1 MHVHDL
7 VRWSEVQVSG
17 AMKDE
22 DMTQTLLLTE
32 QVAYERAKRLQ
43 RLLTLALPDHELV
56 VAPSSG
62 ADWLAHLREVALVV
76 ADTSVAISE
85 AHGEA
90 LAAFVRAGGG
100 LLAVGDTADAW
111 RDSDIG
117 MLLGLPA
124 GRRGPA
130 TELRVR
136 VASDHDV
143 TRRLDASFPLY
154 ARPYLPESGLSDALA
169 LLEVSWRYTTV
180 PVAYLRQ
187 MEAGAVVVTT
197 LAADESALDSPPLW
211 QALFRSARYLTGWRE
226 PAPVRI
232 AMIGYGAIGFEHA
245 SAIAATPGL
254 ELALACD
261 RNLARLDAAREQF
274 PDLRVTSDME
284 DVFDD
289 ADIDTVIVGTPP
301 NTHAALARRALLAG
315 KSAIVEKPF
324 CITTAEADALIA
336 LAEERGLTLT
346 CYQNRRW
353 DPDFLAIQQVIAEG
367 RIGDVFHVE
376 LFIGGFAHPC
386 DYWHSHEP
394 VSGGVFYDWGSHYLD
409 WALTLLPDQVADVRA
424 SGHKR
429 VWRDVTNADQAN
441 LSVRFR
447 DGSELSFIHSD
458 VAAALKPKWYI
469 LGTRGAIVGDWR
481 HESVTSRKWNGDL
494 IEERLAPSE
503 ALPIVTVSTRARDGL
518 IHQERLTL
526 PPAPAHPFHR
536 NFANH
541 ALAGEPLAVDPRASR
556 RNIAVMEAATYSAA
570 HESVVVPID
579 ERYA

>member
-1 MHVHDL
+1 MCENL
-7 VRWSEVQVSG
+7 MRWSEVEASDTT
-17 AMKDE
+17 KDE
-22 DMTQTLLLTE
+22 NMAQTLLLIE
-32 QVAYERAKRLQ
+32 QAAYERAKQLQ
-43 RLLTLALPDHELV
+43 SLLTLTLPDHTLV
-56 VAPSSG
+56 VAPSTS
-62 ADWLAHLREVALVV
+62 ASWVAHLSDVALVV
-76 ADTSVAISE
+76 AATSAPLSE
-85 AHGEA
+85 EQGET
-90 LAAFVRAGGG
+90 LASFVRAGGG
-100 LLAVGDTADAW
+100 LLAVGETAEAW
-111 RDSDIG
+111 QNSPLGGLI
-117 MLLGLPA
+117 GLPD

-130 TELRVR
+130 TELLVR
-136 VASDHDV
+136 VACDHDL
-143 TRRLDASFPLY
+143 TRRLDASFPLH
-154 ARPYLPESGLSDALA
+154 ARPYLHTSDLSDALP

-187 MEAGAVVVTT
+187 VDAGAIVVTT
-197 LAADESALDSPPLW
+197 LAADESALDVAPLW
-211 QALFRSARYLTGWRE
+211 QLLFRSARYLTGWRE

-261 RNLARLDAAREQF
+261 RNPARLDLARERF
-274 PDLRVTSDME
+274 PDLRVTSDVE
-284 DVFDD
+284 DVFTDTTID
-289 ADIDTVIVGTPP
+289 AVIVGTPP
-301 NTHAALARRALLAG
+301 NTHATLARRALQAG

-324 CITTAEADALIA
+324 CLTTTEADELIM
-336 LAEERGLTLT
+336 LAEERSLTLT

-353 DPDFLAIQQVIAEG
+353 DPDFLAIQRVIAEG
-367 RIGDVFHVE
+367 RIGEVFHAE

-394 VSGGVFYDWGSHYLD
+394 ISGGVFYDWGSHYLD

-424 SGHKR
+424 SEHKL

-447 DGSELSFIHSD
+447 DGRELSFIHSD

-469 LGTRGAIVGDWR
+469 LGTKGAIVGDWR

-503 ALPIVTVSTRARDGL
+503 ALPVVTVSTRAHDGL
-518 IHQERLTL
+518 IHQERLML
-526 PPAPAHPFHR
+526 PAAPAHPFHR

-556 RNIAVMEAATYSAA
+556 RNIAVMEAATYSAT

>member
-1 MHVHDL
+1 MA
-7 VRWSEVQVSG
+7 QI
-17 AMKDE
+17 
-22 DMTQTLLLTE
+22 LLLIE
-32 QVAYERAKRLQ
+32 QAAYERAKRLHS
-43 RLLTLALPDHELV
+43 LLTLALPDHELV
-56 VAPSSG
+56 VAPSTGG
-62 ADWLAHLREVALVV
+62 AWHERLSDVALVV
-76 ADTSVAISE
+76 AATSAPLSE
-85 AHGEA
+85 RQDEA
-90 LAAFVRAGGG
+90 LASFIRRGGG
-100 LLAVGDTADAW
+100 LLAVGETAESW
-111 RDSDIG
+111 RASALGD
-117 MLLGLPA
+117 LLGLPA
-124 GRRGPA
+124 GHRGPA

-136 VASDHDV
+136 VACDHDV
-143 TRRLDASFPLY
+143 TRRLDDSFTLD
-154 ARPYLPESGLSDALA
+154 ARPYLPEDALMHDA
-169 LLEVSWRYTTV
+169 LPLLELSWRYTTI

-187 MEAGAVVVTT
+187 VDAGAFIVTT
-197 LAADESALDSPPLW
+197 LAADESALDVAALW
-211 QALFRSARYLTGWRE
+211 QMLFRSARYLTGWRE

-254 ELALACD
+254 ELALICD
-261 RNLARLDAAREQF
+261 RKPARLDTARERF
-274 PDLRVTSDME
+274 PNLRVTSDVE
-284 DVFDD
+284 DVF
-289 ADIDTVIVGTPP
+289 ADSEIDTVIVGTPP

-324 CITTAEADALIA
+324 CLTTAEADDLIT
-336 LAEERGLTLT
+336 LAEERNLALT

-353 DPDFLAIQQVIAEG
+353 DPDFLAIQRVIDEG
-367 RIGDVFHVE
+367 RIGEVFHVE

-409 WALTLLPDQVADVRA
+409 WALTLLPNQVADVRA
-424 SGHKR
+424 SEHKL
-429 VWRDVTNADQAN
+429 VWRDVTNADQA
-441 LSVRFR
+441 SVGVRFN
-447 DGSELSFIHSD
+447 DGRELSFIHSD

-469 LGTRGAIVGDWR
+469 LGTRGAIVGEWR

-503 ALPIVTVSTRARDGL
+503 ALPVVTVSTRARDGL
-518 IHQERLTL
+518 IHQERLAL
-526 PPAPAHPFHR
+526 PPTPTHPFHR

-556 RNIAVMEAATYSAA
+556 RNIAVMEAATYSAT